1 MLVDVRRYRSLS
13 RRDRTLQDSC
23 DVEELENCPS
33 TPPLAVFL
41 SSEDIT
47 STIFPLRHATSEPAS
62 SRSRAPFNSSPLSAR
77 NSPAVG
83 CKSVRVRW
91 SKRGKDRRPFSEC
104 FGTALAEKLTG
115 TLGTLTLTRAR
126 TTTGTL
132 IYRSVDI
139 STMLIPMTYAAETG
153 VRNRLRFLAPVFGAG
168 FSCHMRMDE
177 NLCLVLCIALDRQ

>member
-62 SRSRAPFNSSPLSAR
+62 SRSRAPFNSSPLSVR

-83 CKSVRVRW
+83 CKSVRVRG
-91 SKRGKDRRPFSEC
+91 SKRTKDRRPFSEC

-115 TLGTLTLTRAR
+115 TLGTLKLTRAR
-126 TTTGTL
+126 AAGRPTLASLLICYQFCGLMTKTGL
-132 IYRSVDI
+132 RLASV
-139 STMLIPMTYAAETG
+139 
-153 VRNRLRFLAPVFGAG
+153 
-168 FSCHMRMDE
+168 
-177 NLCLVLCIALDRQ
+177 LVLVSILLVVLLSLIHI